1 MAGIEALSTVTGIS
15 PSMRFVALA
24 IVLVVVDVDV

>member
-15 PSMRFVALA
+15 PSMMFVGLA
-24 IVLVVVDVDV
+24 IVVDVVDVDV